1 MKNNKEGMMA
11 AIVCVL
17 AGIIAL
23 LSLVLFAVNAGT
35 AETLPSPDAALTG
48 DLRLSEAPMDL
59 YVVECLRVDV
69 ASMSADGAWAD
80 LTLPYVPPS
89 SIFGV
94 ILFDG
99 YHAIH
104 GVFTQTEENTLRV
117 LFWREDVSSL
127 DGTVGIY
134 LVILAENEGVMGY
147 EAD

>member
-1 MKNNKEGMMA
+1 MKNDKEGMLA

-23 LSLVLFAVNAGT
+23 LSLVFFALNTGNA
-35 AETLPSPDAALTG
+35 EVLPPPDAALTG
-48 DLRLSEAPMDL
+48 DLRISEAPRDL
-59 YVVECLRVDV
+59 YVADCLRVDV
-69 ASMSADGAWAD
+69 ASMSTDGAWAD

-104 GVFTQTEENTLRV
+104 GVWTQTGETTLR
-117 LFWREDVSSL
+117 LFFWTEDLARL

-134 LVILAENEGVMGY
+134 LVILAEGE
-147 EAD
+147 